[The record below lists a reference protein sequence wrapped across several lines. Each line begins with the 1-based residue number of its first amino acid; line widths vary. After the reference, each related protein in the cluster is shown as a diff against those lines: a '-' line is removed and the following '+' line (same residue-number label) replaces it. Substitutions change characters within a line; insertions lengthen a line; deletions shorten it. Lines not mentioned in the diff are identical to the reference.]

1 MIAFYQALGVIGYIG
16 LISTVF
22 TQGEKWFGNKPD
34 PQFLAPL
41 LMLTLL
47 STSAMIC
54 GLIVFAYPV
63 KLYLKTKKYDQPI
76 KIVLMTAAWL
86 AVFSLLIMMGIGF
99 SKNLL

>member
-1 MIAFYQALGVIGYIG
+1 MVAFLQALGVVAYIA
-16 LISTVF
+16 LIATIFS
-22 TQGEKWFGNKPD
+22 QGERWFGNQPD

-63 KLYLKTKKYDQPI
+63 KLYLKTKKYEQPL

-86 AVFSLLIMMGIGF
+86 AVFSLVIMFGII
-99 SKNLL
+99 SLR